1 MFRLLYLVVLVAGL
15 FWILQTRPLWLDPE
29 RAADM
34 RPRAAADGGDWQ
46 DQEEARSEETI
57 RRVKIV
63 GMAAIGVIL
72 VGEAWVL
79 AYHRLKLF
87 RRT

>member
-15 FWILQTRPLWLDPE
+15 FWIVQSMPLWLDPQ

-34 RPRAAADGGDWQ
+34 RPHAAGGPDWDEQ
-46 DQEEARSEETI
+46 EARDGETAH
-57 RRVKIV
+57 RVKIV
-63 GMAAIGVIL
+63 VAAVIGV
-72 VGEAWVL
+72 VVAGEAWAIV
-79 AYHRLKLF
+79 YHRLRWF